1 MSKKLQVSEGMPGFD
16 SIGARNVLEPD
27 GKTAIATIWRHKS
40 SKAVVLQ
47 FSKHQWEGLDGDYTM
62 DSDNRL
68 FDGDHIEIPY
78 FGIFVV
84 VCILHDPVCACIFV
98 DIVTVHCAEL
108 EEAQTPHVE
117 DTGIVVLIE
126 FLHSHCPLSHRCSR
140 WNCLWMG
147 AHKNDWWCECHNALE
162 QK

>member
-1 MSKKLQVSEGMPGFD
+1 MPGFD

-68 FDGDHIEIPY
+68 FDPDHIEIPY
-78 FGIFVV
+78 FGIFLLFL
-84 VCILHDPVCACIFV
+84 CILHDPVCI
-98 DIVTVHCAEL
+98 
-108 EEAQTPHVE
+108 HV
-117 DTGIVVLIE
+117 
-126 FLHSHCPLSHRCSR
+126 C
-140 WNCLWMG
+140 
-147 AHKNDWWCECHNALE
+147 
-162 QK
+162 